1 MTQAPCKTPAFQHFS
16 GKFSHFEKC
25 CMYCKYCM
33 ISFPFLQGGKDT
45 VFPCKRRSFRMRKT
59 DAKTLKSCLP
69 QWLQEHGLPLHKP
82 FACLNPAH
90 QDAHPSMGY
99 NEKNQTVHCFAC
111 GATYDVFDLVGQEE
125 NLTDFPS
132 KMKAVNRRYGGGEVI
147 RVTAKPAQ
155 AFPYKERAGRPDP
168 YFTGRGLSDEIVQRF
183 GLVVENGYAVLP
195 VFAEGVCRSVCR
207 RAIDPAVEPRYQN
220 SRGAMQLWNSAAM
233 EHAAGK
239 ALFVTE
245 GIFDALS
252 LEELGF
258 PAVALCGAA
267 NTGKLVQKIDEY
279 VPVAWPE
286 RVILAGDADAAGQGM
301 NEKLREQLTA
311 RGIAC
316 AVLALPDGCKDVNE
330 ALVQNRDALQ
340 AACEA
345 AIAPQTVQEQLTLED
360 EFLAYL
366 GRRGGAAVMSTGI
379 AGLDKA
385 LDGGLHAG
393 LTVLG
398 AVSSMGKTSLML
410 QMADT
415 LAAAGRNV
423 LFITIE
429 MSRMELIAKS
439 AVRGTKERARPLL
452 DGKLPEEK
460 VRGLI
465 SAYRQKTGGRVE
477 LWEPDVPLTPAFL
490 DEKVSAFC
498 AQHESP
504 VLFLDYLQLV
514 APARAGMTEKQ
525 TADAA
530 VAMLKQLARRY
541 DMPVMAASSL
551 NREAYRPGSAEPG
564 LSAFKESGSVEYS
577 ADLLLVLKYRT
588 DADREN
594 KTAPRHLAL
603 IILKN
608 RFGATG
614 ESIPL
619 DYEPEK
625 ELFRDGA
632 AKATPRTGRNII
644 R

>member
-1 MTQAPCKTPAFQHFS
+1 
-16 GKFSHFEKC
+16 
-25 CMYCKYCM
+25 
-33 ISFPFLQGGKDT
+33 
-45 VFPCKRRSFRMRKT
+45 MRKT
-59 DAKTLKSCLP
+59 DTKTLKSCLP
-69 QWLQEHGLPLHKP
+69 QWLREHGLPLHKP

-147 RVTAKPAQ
+147 RVTAKPTQ
-155 AFPYKERAGRPDP
+155 VFPYKEGAGKPDP

-183 GLVVENGYAVLP
+183 GLVAEDGYAVLP
-195 VFAEGVCRSVCR
+195 VFVEGVCRSVCR
-207 RAIDPAVEPRYQN
+207 RAIDPDVEPRYQN

-233 EHAAGK
+233 ERAAEK

-267 NTGKLVQKIDEY
+267 NTGRLMQVLDAREAK
-279 VPVAWPE
+279 PE
-286 RVILAGDADAAGQGM
+286 KMILAGDTDAAGQGM
-301 NEKLREQLTA
+301 NENLREQLSA

-316 AVLALPDGCKDVNE
+316 DVLPLPGGCKDANE
-330 ALVQNRDALQ
+330 ALVQDRAALQ
-340 AACEA
+340 AVCEA
-345 AIAPQTVQEQLTLED
+345 AAAAQELQQQPTLEE

-366 GRRGGAAVMSTGI
+366 SRRGDAAGMSTGI

-439 AVRGTKERARPLL
+439 AVRGTQERARPLL
-452 DGKLPEEK
+452 DGRLPEEK

-465 SAYRQKTGGRVE
+465 FSYQKKTGGRVE
-477 LWEPDVPLTPAFL
+477 LWEPDAPLTPAFL

-498 AQHESP
+498 EQHENP

-541 DMPVMAASSL
+541 DLPVMAASSL

-577 ADLLLVLKYRT
+577 ADLLLLLKYRT
-588 DADREN
+588 EADKEP
-594 KTAPRHLAL
+594 KAGPRRLAL
-603 IILKN
+603 TILKN

-632 AKATPRTGRNII
+632 AKAAPRTGRNII

>member
-1 MTQAPCKTPAFQHFS
+1 
-16 GKFSHFEKC
+16 
-25 CMYCKYCM
+25 
-33 ISFPFLQGGKDT
+33 
-45 VFPCKRRSFRMRKT
+45 MRKT
-59 DAKTLKSCLP
+59 DTKTLKSCLP
-69 QWLQEHGLPLHKP
+69 QWLREHGLPLHKP

-111 GATYDVFDLVGQEE
+111 GATYDIFDLVGQEE

-147 RVTAKPAQ
+147 RVTAKPTQ
-155 AFPYKERAGRPDP
+155 AFPYKEGGGRSDT
-168 YFTGRGLSDEIVQRF
+168 YFTGRGLSDETVRRF

-220 SRGAMQLWNSAAM
+220 SRGAMQIWNSAAM
-233 EHAAGK
+233 ERAAGE

-330 ALVQNRDALQ
+330 ALVKNRDALQ

-345 AIAPQTVQEQLTLED
+345 AIAPQGVQQQQTLED

-366 GRRGGAAVMSTGI
+366 DRRGWAAVMSTGI

>member
-1 MTQAPCKTPAFQHFS
+1 
-16 GKFSHFEKC
+16 
-25 CMYCKYCM
+25 
-33 ISFPFLQGGKDT
+33 
-45 VFPCKRRSFRMRKT
+45 MRKT
-59 DAKTLKSCLP
+59 DTKTLKSCLP
-69 QWLQEHGLPLHKP
+69 QWLREHGLPLHKP

-111 GATYDVFDLVGQEE
+111 GATYDIFDLVGQEE

-147 RVTAKPAQ
+147 RVTAKPTQ
-155 AFPYKERAGRPDP
+155 AFPYKEGGGRSDT
-168 YFTGRGLSDEIVQRF
+168 YFTGRGLSDETVRRF

-220 SRGAMQLWNSAAM
+220 SRGAMQIWNSAAM
-233 EHAAGK
+233 ERAAGE

-279 VPVAWPE
+279 VPVAWPD

-330 ALVQNRDALQ
+330 ALVKNRDALQ

-345 AIAPQTVQEQLTLED
+345 AIAPQGVQQQQTLED

-379 AGLDKA
+379 AGLDKV

-439 AVRGTKERARPLL
+439 AVRGTRERARPLL
-452 DGKLPEEK
+452 DGRLPENK
-460 VRGLI
+460 VRSLI

-477 LWEPDVPLTPAFL
+477 LWEPDAPLTPAFL

-498 AQHESP
+498 EQHESP

-514 APARAGMTEKQ
+514 APVRAGMTEKQ

-541 DMPVMAASSL
+541 EMPVIAASSL

-588 DADREN
+588 DADKEI

-603 IILKN
+603 TILKN

>member
-1 MTQAPCKTPAFQHFS
+1 
-16 GKFSHFEKC
+16 
-25 CMYCKYCM
+25 
-33 ISFPFLQGGKDT
+33 
-45 VFPCKRRSFRMRKT
+45 MRKT
-59 DAKTLKSCLP
+59 DTKTLKSCLP
-69 QWLQEHGLPLHKP
+69 QWLREHGLPLHKP

-111 GATYDVFDLVGQEE
+111 GATYDIFDLVGQEE

-132 KMKAVNRRYGGGEVI
+132 KMKAVNRRYGGGEII
-147 RVTAKPAQ
+147 RVTAKSTQ
-155 AFPYKERAGRPDP
+155 AFPYKEGGGRSDP
-168 YFTGRGLSDEIVQRF
+168 YFTGRGLSDETVRRF

-195 VFAEGVCRSVCR
+195 VFVDGVCRSVCR

-233 EHAAGK
+233 ERAAGK
-239 ALFVTE
+239 ELFVTE

-286 RVILAGDADAAGQGM
+286 RVILAGDANAAGQGM

-410 QMADT
+410 QMADM

-439 AVRGTKERARPLL
+439 AVRGTRERARSLL

-477 LWEPDVPLTPAFL
+477 LWEPDAPLTPAFL

-514 APARAGMTEKQ
+514 APARTGMTEKQ

-603 IILKN
+603 TILKN

-632 AKATPRTGRNII
+632 AKAAPRTGRNKI

>member
-1 MTQAPCKTPAFQHFS
+1 
-16 GKFSHFEKC
+16 
-25 CMYCKYCM
+25 
-33 ISFPFLQGGKDT
+33 
-45 VFPCKRRSFRMRKT
+45 MRKT

-69 QWLQEHGLPLHKP
+69 QWLREHGLPLHKP

-90 QDAHPSMGY
+90 RDAHPSMGY

-147 RVTAKPAQ
+147 RVTAKLTQ
-155 AFPYKERAGRPDP
+155 TFPYKEGGGRPDP
-168 YFTGRGLSDEIVQRF
+168 YFTGRGLSDETVRRF

-220 SRGAMQLWNSAAM
+220 SRGAMQLWNGAAM
-233 EHAAGK
+233 ERAAGE

-286 RVILAGDADAAGQGM
+286 KMILAGDSDAAGQGM

-340 AACEA
+340 AACKA
-345 AIAPQTVQEQLTLED
+345 AAAAQEVQKQQTLED

-366 GRRGGAAVMSTGI
+366 GRRGGAAVMATGI

-452 DGKLPEEK
+452 DGRLPENK
-460 VRGLI
+460 VRSLI

-477 LWEPDVPLTPAFL
+477 LWEPDAPLTPDFL

-514 APARAGMTEKQ
+514 APARTGMTEKQ

-564 LSAFKESGSVEYS
+564 MSAFKESGSVEYS

-603 IILKN
+603 TILKN

-614 ESIPL
+614 ESVPL

-632 AKATPRTGRNII
+632 AKAAPRTGRNKI

>member
-1 MTQAPCKTPAFQHFS
+1 
-16 GKFSHFEKC
+16 
-25 CMYCKYCM
+25 
-33 ISFPFLQGGKDT
+33 
-45 VFPCKRRSFRMRKT
+45 MRKT
-59 DAKTLKSCLP
+59 NTKTLKSCLP
-69 QWLQEHGLPLHKP
+69 QWLREHGLPLHKP

-111 GATYDVFDLVGQEE
+111 GATYDIFDLVGQEE

-147 RVTAKPAQ
+147 RVTAKPTQ
-155 AFPYKERAGRPDP
+155 AFPYKEGGGRSDP
-168 YFTGRGLSDEIVQRF
+168 YFTGRGLSDETVRRF
-183 GLVVENGYAVLP
+183 GLVVENSYAVLP
-195 VFAEGVCRSVCR
+195 VFVDGVCRSVCR

-233 EHAAGK
+233 ERAAGK

-286 RVILAGDADAAGQGM
+286 KMILAGDSDAAGQGM

-316 AVLALPDGCKDVNE
+316 AVLALPDSCKDVNE
-330 ALVQNRDALQ
+330 ALVQDRDALQ
-340 AACEA
+340 AVCKA
-345 AIAPQTVQEQLTLED
+345 AAAAQEVQQQQTLED

-439 AVRGTKERARPLL
+439 AVRGTRERARPLL
-452 DGKLPEEK
+452 DGRLPENK
-460 VRGLI
+460 VRSLI

-477 LWEPDVPLTPAFL
+477 LWEPDAPLTPAFL
-490 DEKVSAFC
+490 DEKVSTFC

-541 DMPVMAASSL
+541 DMPVVAASSL

-603 IILKN
+603 TILKN

>member
-1 MTQAPCKTPAFQHFS
+1 
-16 GKFSHFEKC
+16 
-25 CMYCKYCM
+25 
-33 ISFPFLQGGKDT
+33 
-45 VFPCKRRSFRMRKT
+45 MRKT

-69 QWLQEHGLPLHKP
+69 QWLREHGLPLHKP

-111 GATYDVFDLVGQEE
+111 GATYDIFDLVGQEE

-132 KMKAVNRRYGGGEVI
+132 KMKAVNRRYGRGEVI
-147 RVTAKPAQ
+147 RVTAKPTQ
-155 AFPYKERAGRPDP
+155 VFPYKERGGRSDP
-168 YFTGRGLSDEIVQRF
+168 YFTGRGLSDETVRRF
-183 GLVVENGYAVLP
+183 GLVVKNGYAVLP
-195 VFAEGVCRSVCR
+195 VFVDGVCRSVCR

-233 EHAAGK
+233 ERAAGE
-239 ALFVTE
+239 ALFVAE

-286 RVILAGDADAAGQGM
+286 RVILAGDSDAAGQGM
-301 NEKLREQLTA
+301 NEKLLEQLTA

-316 AVLALPDGCKDVNE
+316 AVLALPEGCKDVNE

-345 AIAPQTVQEQLTLED
+345 AIAPQGVQQQPTLED

-477 LWEPDVPLTPAFL
+477 LWEPDAPLTPAFL

-498 AQHESP
+498 EQHESP

-514 APARAGMTEKQ
+514 APARTGMTEKQ

-530 VAMLKQLARRY
+530 VAILKQLARQY
-541 DMPVMAASSL
+541 DMPVVAASSL

-588 DADREN
+588 DADKEI
-594 KTAPRHLAL
+594 KTGPRHLVL
-603 IILKN
+603 TILKN

-632 AKATPRTGRNII
+632 AKAAPRTGRNII

>member
-1 MTQAPCKTPAFQHFS
+1 
-16 GKFSHFEKC
+16 
-25 CMYCKYCM
+25 
-33 ISFPFLQGGKDT
+33 
-45 VFPCKRRSFRMRKT
+45 MRKT
-59 DAKTLKSCLP
+59 DTKTLKSCLP
-69 QWLQEHGLPLHKP
+69 QWLREHGLPLHKP

-111 GATYDVFDLVGQEE
+111 GATYDIFDLVGQEE

-147 RVTAKPAQ
+147 RVTAKPTQ
-155 AFPYKERAGRPDP
+155 AFPYKEGGGRSDT
-168 YFTGRGLSDEIVQRF
+168 YFTGRGLSDETVRRF

-220 SRGAMQLWNSAAM
+220 SRGAMQIWNSAAM
-233 EHAAGK
+233 ERAAGE

-330 ALVQNRDALQ
+330 ALVKNRDALQ

-345 AIAPQTVQEQLTLED
+345 AIAPQGVQQQPTLED

-366 GRRGGAAVMSTGI
+366 DRRGWAAVMSTGI

-415 LAAAGRNV
+415 LASAGRNV

-452 DGKLPEEK
+452 DGRLPEEK

-477 LWEPDVPLTPAFL
+477 LWEPDAPLTPAFL

>member
-1 MTQAPCKTPAFQHFS
+1 
-16 GKFSHFEKC
+16 
-25 CMYCKYCM
+25 
-33 ISFPFLQGGKDT
+33 
-45 VFPCKRRSFRMRKT
+45 MRKT

-69 QWLQEHGLPLHKP
+69 QWLREHGLPLHKP

-111 GATYDVFDLVGQEE
+111 GATYDIFDLVGQEE

-147 RVTAKPAQ
+147 RVTAKPTQ
-155 AFPYKERAGRPDP
+155 AFPYKEGGGRSDP
-168 YFTGRGLSDEIVQRF
+168 YFTGRGLSDETVRRF

-195 VFAEGVCRSVCR
+195 VFVDGVCRSVCR

-233 EHAAGK
+233 ERAAGK

-286 RVILAGDADAAGQGM
+286 KMILAGDSDAAGQGM

-316 AVLALPDGCKDVNE
+316 AVLALPDSCKDVNE
-330 ALVQNRDALQ
+330 ALVQDRDALQ
-340 AACEA
+340 AVCKA
-345 AIAPQTVQEQLTLED
+345 AAAAQEVQQQQTLED

-439 AVRGTKERARPLL
+439 AVRGTRERARPLL
-452 DGKLPEEK
+452 DGRLPENK
-460 VRGLI
+460 VRSLI

-477 LWEPDVPLTPAFL
+477 LWEPDAPLTPAFL

-498 AQHESP
+498 EQHESP

-514 APARAGMTEKQ
+514 APVRAGMTEKQ

-541 DMPVMAASSL
+541 EMPVIAASSL

-564 LSAFKESGSVEYS
+564 MSAFKESGSVEYS

-588 DADREN
+588 DADKEI
-594 KTAPRHLAL
+594 KTGPRHLVL
-603 IILKN
+603 TILKN

-625 ELFRDGA
+625 ELFRDGI
-632 AKATPRTGRNII
+632 AKAAPRTGRNII

>member
-1 MTQAPCKTPAFQHFS
+1 
-16 GKFSHFEKC
+16 
-25 CMYCKYCM
+25 
-33 ISFPFLQGGKDT
+33 
-45 VFPCKRRSFRMRKT
+45 MRKT

-69 QWLQEHGLPLHKP
+69 QWLREHGLPLHKP

-147 RVTAKPAQ
+147 RVTAKPMQ
-155 AFPYKERAGRPDP
+155 VFPYKERAGRPDP
-168 YFTGRGLSDEIVQRF
+168 YFTGRGLSDETVRRF

-195 VFAEGVCRSVCR
+195 VFVDGVCRSVCR
-207 RAIDPAVEPRYQN
+207 RAIDPAVEQRYQN
-220 SRGAMQLWNSAAM
+220 SRGAMQLWNGAAM
-233 EHAAGK
+233 ERTAGK

-267 NTGKLVQKIDEY
+267 NTGRLMQALDAREAK
-279 VPVAWPE
+279 PE
-286 RVILAGDADAAGQGM
+286 RVILAGDSDAAGQGM
-301 NEKLREQLTA
+301 NGKLREQLTA

-316 AVLALPDGCKDVNE
+316 EVLALPDGCKDVNE
-330 ALVQNRDALQ
+330 ALIKDREELKAI
-340 AACEA
+340 CEF
-345 AIAPQTVQEQLTLED
+345 APLGVEISVKHEKSIED
-360 EFLAYL
+360 EFLDYL
-366 GRRGGAAVMSTGI
+366 NKRSQKAVFATGI
-379 AGLDKA
+379 SGLDKA

-460 VRGLI
+460 VRSLI
-465 SAYRQKTGGRVE
+465 SAYRKKTGGRVE
-477 LWEPDVPLTPAFL
+477 LWEPDAPLTPAFL

-498 AQHESP
+498 EQHENP

-541 DMPVMAASSL
+541 DMPVIAASSL

-577 ADLLLVLKYRT
+577 ADLLLLLKYRT
-588 DADREN
+588 EADKEP
-594 KTAPRHLAL
+594 KAGPRRLAL
-603 IILKN
+603 TILKN

-632 AKATPRTGRNII
+632 AKAAPRTGRNII

>member
-1 MTQAPCKTPAFQHFS
+1 
-16 GKFSHFEKC
+16 
-25 CMYCKYCM
+25 
-33 ISFPFLQGGKDT
+33 
-45 VFPCKRRSFRMRKT
+45 MRKT

-69 QWLQEHGLPLHKP
+69 QWLREHGLPLHKP

-111 GATYDVFDLVGQEE
+111 GATYDIFDLVGQEE

-147 RVTAKPAQ
+147 RVTAKPTQ
-155 AFPYKERAGRPDP
+155 AFPYKEGGGRPDP
-168 YFTGRGLSDEIVQRF
+168 YFTGRGLSDETVRRF

-207 RAIDPAVEPRYQN
+207 RAIDPAIEPRYQN
-220 SRGAMQLWNSAAM
+220 SRGAMRLWNSAAM
-233 EHAAGK
+233 ERAAGE

-286 RVILAGDADAAGQGM
+286 KMILAGDSDAAGQGM
-301 NEKLREQLTA
+301 NGKLRDLLTA

-345 AIAPQTVQEQLTLED
+345 AIAPQEARQQPTLED

-366 GRRGGAAVMSTGI
+366 GRRGGTAVMSTGI

-410 QMADT
+410 QMGDT

-439 AVRGTKERARPLL
+439 AVRGTRERARTLL

-465 SAYRQKTGGRVE
+465 SAYRKKTGGRVE
-477 LWEPDVPLTPAFL
+477 LWEPDAPLTPALL

-498 AQHESP
+498 EQHENP
-504 VLFLDYLQLV
+504 VLFLDYLQLI

-541 DMPVMAASSL
+541 DMPVVAASSL
-551 NREAYRPGSAEPG
+551 NREAYRPGSTEPG
-564 LSAFKESGSVEYS
+564 MSAFKESGSVEYS

-603 IILKN
+603 TILKN

-632 AKATPRTGRNII
+632 AKAAPRTGRNKI

>member
-1 MTQAPCKTPAFQHFS
+1 
-16 GKFSHFEKC
+16 
-25 CMYCKYCM
+25 
-33 ISFPFLQGGKDT
+33 
-45 VFPCKRRSFRMRKT
+45 MRKT

-69 QWLQEHGLPLHKP
+69 QWLREHGLPLHKP

-90 QDAHPSMGY
+90 RDAHPSMRY

-111 GATYDVFDLVGQEE
+111 GATYDIFDLVGQEE

-155 AFPYKERAGRPDP
+155 AFPYKERAGIPDP
-168 YFTGRGLSDEIVQRF
+168 YFTGRGLSDETVRRF

-195 VFAEGVCRSVCR
+195 VFAKGVCRSVCR
-207 RAIDPAVEPRYQN
+207 RAIDQHVEPRYKN

-233 EHAAGK
+233 ERAAGK

-267 NTGKLVQKIDEY
+267 NTGKLVQKMDEY

-286 RVILAGDADAAGQGM
+286 RLILAGDSDAAGQGM

-316 AVLALPDGCKDVNE
+316 AVLALPEGCKDVNK

-345 AIAPQTVQEQLTLED
+345 AIAPQGVQQQPTLED

-366 GRRGGAAVMSTGI
+366 GRRSGAAVMSTGI

-465 SAYRQKTGGRVE
+465 SDYRQKTGGRVE

-498 AQHESP
+498 EQHESP

-514 APARAGMTEKQ
+514 APARTGMTEKQ

-530 VAMLKQLARRY
+530 VAILKQLARRY
-541 DMPVMAASSL
+541 DMPVVAASSL

-603 IILKN
+603 TILKN

-625 ELFRDGA
+625 ELFRDAA
-632 AKATPRTGRNII
+632 AKAAPRTGRNII

>member
-1 MTQAPCKTPAFQHFS
+1 MK
-16 GKFSHFEKC
+16 
-25 CMYCKYCM
+25 
-33 ISFPFLQGGKDT
+33 
-45 VFPCKRRSFRMRKT
+45 KT

-69 QWLQEHGLPLHKP
+69 QWLREHGLPLHKP

-90 QDAHPSMGY
+90 RDAHPSMGY

-111 GATYDVFDLVGQEE
+111 GATYDIFDLVGQEE
-125 NLTDFPS
+125 GLTDFPS

-147 RVTAKPAQ
+147 RVTANPTQ
-155 AFPYKERAGRPDP
+155 IFPYKEGAGKPDP
-168 YFTGRGLSDEIVQRF
+168 YFSGRGLSNETVQRF
-183 GLVVENGYAVLP
+183 GLVVEDGYAVLP
-195 VFAEGVCRSVCR
+195 VFVDGVCRSVCR
-207 RAIDPAVEPRYQN
+207 RAIDPAVEPRYKN
-220 SRGAMQLWNSAAM
+220 SRGAMQLWNSAAI
-233 EHAAGK
+233 ERATGK

-267 NTGKLVQKIDEY
+267 NTGRLMQALDAREAKPEKI
-279 VPVAWPE
+279 
-286 RVILAGDADAAGQGM
+286 ILAGDADAAGQGM
-301 NEKLREQLTA
+301 NENLREQLTA
-311 RGIAC
+311 RGIVC
-316 AVLALPDGCKDVNE
+316 DVLALPDGCKDVNE
-330 ALVQNRDALQ
+330 ALIKKRDALQ

-345 AIAPQTVQEQLTLED
+345 ATEAQTAQEQTTLED

-366 GRRGGAAVMSTGI
+366 NRRGGAAVMSTGI

-415 LAAAGRNV
+415 LAATGRNV

-439 AVRGTKERARPLL
+439 AVRGTQERARPLL
-452 DGKLPEEK
+452 DGKLPEDK
-460 VRGLI
+460 VRKLL
-465 SAYRQKTGGRVE
+465 SAYRKKTGSRVE
-477 LWEPDVPLTPAFL
+477 LWEPDAPLTPAFL
-490 DEKVSAFC
+490 EEKVSAFC
-498 AQHESP
+498 EEHEKP

-541 DMPVMAASSL
+541 DMPVAAASSL

-564 LSAFKESGSVEYS
+564 MSAFKESGSVEYS

-588 DADREN
+588 DAN
-594 KTAPRHLAL
+594 KETRTGPRRLAL
-603 IILKN
+603 TILKN

-632 AKATPRTGRNII
+632 AKAAPRTGRNII

>member
-1 MTQAPCKTPAFQHFS
+1 
-16 GKFSHFEKC
+16 
-25 CMYCKYCM
+25 
-33 ISFPFLQGGKDT
+33 
-45 VFPCKRRSFRMRKT
+45 MRKT
-59 DAKTLKSCLP
+59 NTKTLKSCLP
-69 QWLQEHGLPLHKP
+69 QWLREHGLPLHKP

-111 GATYDVFDLVGQEE
+111 GATYDIFDLVGQEE

-147 RVTAKPAQ
+147 RVTAKPTQ
-155 AFPYKERAGRPDP
+155 AFPYKEGGGRSDP
-168 YFTGRGLSDEIVQRF
+168 YFTGRGLSDETVRRF
-183 GLVVENGYAVLP
+183 GLVVENSYAVLP
-195 VFAEGVCRSVCR
+195 VFVDGVCRSVCR

-233 EHAAGK
+233 ERAAGK

-286 RVILAGDADAAGQGM
+286 KMILAGDSDAAGQGM

-316 AVLALPDGCKDVNE
+316 AVLALPDSCKDVNE
-330 ALVQNRDALQ
+330 ALVQDRDALQ
-340 AACEA
+340 AVCKA
-345 AIAPQTVQEQLTLED
+345 AAAAQEVQQQQTLED

-439 AVRGTKERARPLL
+439 AVRGTRERARPLL
-452 DGKLPEEK
+452 DGRLPENK
-460 VRGLI
+460 VRSLI

-477 LWEPDVPLTPAFL
+477 LWEPDAPLTPAFL

-498 AQHESP
+498 EQHESP

-514 APARAGMTEKQ
+514 APVRAGMTEKQ

-541 DMPVMAASSL
+541 EMPVIAASSL

-588 DADREN
+588 DADKEI

-603 IILKN
+603 TILKN

>member
-1 MTQAPCKTPAFQHFS
+1 
-16 GKFSHFEKC
+16 
-25 CMYCKYCM
+25 
-33 ISFPFLQGGKDT
+33 
-45 VFPCKRRSFRMRKT
+45 MRKT
-59 DAKTLKSCLP
+59 DAKTLKCCLP
-69 QWLQEHGLPLHKP
+69 QWLREHGLPLHKP

-90 QDAHPSMGY
+90 RDAHPSMGY

-111 GATYDVFDLVGQEE
+111 GATYDIFDLVGQEE

-132 KMKAVNRRYGGGEVI
+132 KMKAVNRRYGGGKVI
-147 RVTAKPAQ
+147 RVTAKPTQ
-155 AFPYKERAGRPDP
+155 VFPYKEGGGRPDP
-168 YFTGRGLSDEIVQRF
+168 YFTGRGLSDETVRRF
-183 GLVVENGYAVLP
+183 GLVVENGYAMLP

-233 EHAAGK
+233 ERAAGE

-267 NTGKLVQKIDEY
+267 NTGRLMQALDAREEK
-279 VPVAWPE
+279 PE

-301 NEKLREQLTA
+301 NGKLREQLTA

-316 AVLALPDGCKDVNE
+316 AVLDLPDGSKDVNE
-330 ALVQNRDALQ
+330 ALVQDRDALQ
-340 AACEA
+340 AACKTA
-345 AIAPQTVQEQLTLED
+345 AAVQEVQQQPQPTLED

-452 DGKLPEEK
+452 DGRLPEEK

-477 LWEPDVPLTPAFL
+477 LWEPDGPLTPAFL

-514 APARAGMTEKQ
+514 APARAGMNEKQ

-541 DMPVMAASSL
+541 DMPVVAASSL

-588 DADREN
+588 DADREI
-594 KTAPRHLAL
+594 KTGPRHLVL
-603 IILKN
+603 TILKN

-632 AKATPRTGRNII
+632 AKAAPRTGRNKI

>member
-1 MTQAPCKTPAFQHFS
+1 
-16 GKFSHFEKC
+16 
-25 CMYCKYCM
+25 
-33 ISFPFLQGGKDT
+33 
-45 VFPCKRRSFRMRKT
+45 MRKT
-59 DAKTLKSCLP
+59 DTKTLKSCLP
-69 QWLQEHGLPLHKP
+69 QWLREHGLPLHKP

-111 GATYDVFDLVGQEE
+111 GATYDIFDLVGQEE

-147 RVTAKPAQ
+147 RVTAKPTQ
-155 AFPYKERAGRPDP
+155 AFPYKEGGGRSDT
-168 YFTGRGLSDEIVQRF
+168 YFTGRGLSDETVRRF

-220 SRGAMQLWNSAAM
+220 SRGAMQIWNSAAM
-233 EHAAGK
+233 ERAAGE

-286 RVILAGDADAAGQGM
+286 KMILAGDSDAAGQGM
-301 NEKLREQLTA
+301 NGKLREQLTA

-316 AVLALPDGCKDVNE
+316 AVLALPEGCKDVNE
-330 ALVQNRDALQ
+330 ALVKNRDALQ

-345 AIAPQTVQEQLTLED
+345 AIAPQGVQQQPTLED

-366 GRRGGAAVMSTGI
+366 DRRGWAAVMSTGI

-452 DGKLPEEK
+452 DGRLPENK
-460 VRGLI
+460 VRSLI
-465 SAYRQKTGGRVE
+465 SAYRKKTGGRVE
-477 LWEPDVPLTPAFL
+477 LWEPDAPLTPAFL

-498 AQHESP
+498 AQHENP

>member
-1 MTQAPCKTPAFQHFS
+1 
-16 GKFSHFEKC
+16 
-25 CMYCKYCM
+25 
-33 ISFPFLQGGKDT
+33 
-45 VFPCKRRSFRMRKT
+45 MRKT

-69 QWLQEHGLPLHKP
+69 QWLREHGLPLHKP

-90 QDAHPSMGY
+90 RDAHPSMGY

-111 GATYDVFDLVGQEE
+111 GATYDIFDLVGQEE
-125 NLTDFPS
+125 NLADFPS
-132 KMKAVNRRYGGGEVI
+132 KMKAVNRRYSGGEVI
-147 RVTAKPAQ
+147 RVTAKPTQ
-155 AFPYKERAGRPDP
+155 AFPYKEREGRPDP
-168 YFTGRGLSDEIVQRF
+168 YFTRRGLSDETVRRF

-233 EHAAGK
+233 ERAAGE

-267 NTGKLVQKIDEY
+267 NTGRLLQALDAREAK
-279 VPVAWPE
+279 PE
-286 RVILAGDADAAGQGM
+286 RVILAGDSDAAGQGM

-316 AVLALPDGCKDVNE
+316 AVLALPGDCKDVNE
-330 ALVQNRDALQ
+330 ALIKDREELKAI
-340 AACEA
+340 CEF
-345 AIAPQTVQEQLTLED
+345 APLGVEISVKHEKSIED
-360 EFLAYL
+360 EFLDYL
-366 GRRGGAAVMSTGI
+366 NRRSQKAVFATGI
-379 AGLDKA
+379 SGLDKA

-477 LWEPDVPLTPAFL
+477 LWEPDAPLTPAFL

-564 LSAFKESGSVEYS
+564 MSAFKESGSVEYS

-603 IILKN
+603 TILKN

-614 ESIPL
+614 ESVPL
-619 DYEPEK
+619 EYTPAE
-625 ELFRDGA
+625 ELFADSKTHA
-632 AKATPRTGRNII
+632 ARTPGKRNVI

>member
-1 MTQAPCKTPAFQHFS
+1 
-16 GKFSHFEKC
+16 
-25 CMYCKYCM
+25 
-33 ISFPFLQGGKDT
+33 
-45 VFPCKRRSFRMRKT
+45 MRKT
-59 DAKTLKSCLP
+59 DAKTLKSYLP
-69 QWLQEHGLPLHKP
+69 QWLREHGLPLHKP

-111 GATYDVFDLVGQEE
+111 GATYDIFDLVGQEE

-147 RVTAKPAQ
+147 RVTAKPTQ

-168 YFTGRGLSDEIVQRF
+168 YFTGRGLSDETVRRF

-207 RAIDPAVEPRYQN
+207 RAIDPAVEPRYKN
-220 SRGAMQLWNSAAM
+220 SRGAMQIWNSAAM
-233 EHAAGK
+233 ERAAGK

-286 RVILAGDADAAGQGM
+286 KMILAGDADAAGQGM
-301 NEKLREQLTA
+301 NEQLREQLTA

-330 ALVQNRDALQ
+330 ALVQDRDALQ
-340 AACEA
+340 AACKA
-345 AIAPQTVQEQLTLED
+345 AAAAQEVQQQATLED

-366 GRRGGAAVMSTGI
+366 GRRGGATVMSTGI

-385 LDGGLHAG
+385 LDGGLHSG

-415 LAAAGRNV
+415 LGAAGRNV

-439 AVRGTKERARPLL
+439 AVRGTRERARSLL
-452 DGKLPEEK
+452 DGRLPENK
-460 VRGLI
+460 VRSLI

-477 LWEPDVPLTPAFL
+477 LWEPDAPLTPAFL

-514 APARAGMTEKQ
+514 APARAGMNEKQ

-530 VAMLKQLARRY
+530 VTMLKQLARRY
-541 DMPVMAASSL
+541 EMPVIAASSL

-564 LSAFKESGSVEYS
+564 MSAFKESGSVEYS

-603 IILKN
+603 TILKN

-625 ELFRDGA
+625 ELFRDAA
-632 AKATPRTGRNII
+632 AKAAPRTGRNII

>member
-1 MTQAPCKTPAFQHFS
+1 
-16 GKFSHFEKC
+16 
-25 CMYCKYCM
+25 
-33 ISFPFLQGGKDT
+33 
-45 VFPCKRRSFRMRKT
+45 MRKT
-59 DAKTLKSCLP
+59 DTKTLKSCLP
-69 QWLQEHGLPLHKP
+69 QWLREHGLPLHKP

-111 GATYDVFDLVGQEE
+111 GATYDIFDLVGQEE

-132 KMKAVNRRYGGGEVI
+132 KMKAVNRRYGGGEII
-147 RVTAKPAQ
+147 RVTAKPTQ
-155 AFPYKERAGRPDP
+155 AFPYKEGGGRSDP
-168 YFTGRGLSDEIVQRF
+168 YFTGRGLSDETVRRF

-195 VFAEGVCRSVCR
+195 VFVDGVCRSVCR

-233 EHAAGK
+233 ERAAGK
-239 ALFVTE
+239 ELFVTE

-439 AVRGTKERARPLL
+439 AVRGTRERARSLL

-477 LWEPDVPLTPAFL
+477 LWEPDAPLTPAFL

-514 APARAGMTEKQ
+514 APARTGMTEKQ

>member
-1 MTQAPCKTPAFQHFS
+1 
-16 GKFSHFEKC
+16 
-25 CMYCKYCM
+25 
-33 ISFPFLQGGKDT
+33 
-45 VFPCKRRSFRMRKT
+45 MRKT

-69 QWLQEHGLPLHKP
+69 QWLREHGLPLHKP

-90 QDAHPSMGY
+90 RDAHPSMGY

-147 RVTAKPAQ
+147 RVTTKPTQ
-155 AFPYKERAGRPDP
+155 AFPYKEGGGRPDP
-168 YFTGRGLSDEIVQRF
+168 YFTGRGLSDETVRWF

-195 VFAEGVCRSVCR
+195 VFVDGVCRSVCR
-207 RAIDPAVEPRYQN
+207 RAIDPAVEPRYKN

-233 EHAAGK
+233 ERAAGE

-267 NTGKLVQKIDEY
+267 NTGRLMQALDAREAK
-279 VPVAWPE
+279 PE
-286 RVILAGDADAAGQGM
+286 RVILAGDSDAAGQGM
-301 NEKLREQLTA
+301 NGKLRELLTV

-316 AVLALPDGCKDVNE
+316 AVLALPEGCKDVNE

-345 AIAPQTVQEQLTLED
+345 AIAPQTVQETTLED

-366 GRRGGAAVMSTGI
+366 SRRGGTAVMSTGI
-379 AGLDKA
+379 TGVDKS

-410 QMADT
+410 QIADA

-452 DGKLPEEK
+452 DGRLPEER

-465 SAYRQKTGGRVE
+465 FAYRQRTGGRVE
-477 LWEPDVPLTPAFL
+477 LWEPDAPLTPAFL

-498 AQHESP
+498 AQHENP

-588 DADREN
+588 DADKEI
-594 KTAPRHLAL
+594 KTGPRHLVL
-603 IILKN
+603 TILKN

-632 AKATPRTGRNII
+632 ARAAPRTGRNII

>member
-1 MTQAPCKTPAFQHFS
+1 MTQAPRKTHV
-16 GKFSHFEKC
+16 FSHFNDKFSLFEKR

-59 DAKTLKSCLP
+59 DTKTLKSCLP
-69 QWLQEHGLPLHKP
+69 QWLREHGLPLHKP

-111 GATYDVFDLVGQEE
+111 GATYDIFDLVGQEE

-132 KMKAVNRRYGGGEVI
+132 KMKAVNRRYGGGEII
-147 RVTAKPAQ
+147 RVTAKPTQ
-155 AFPYKERAGRPDP
+155 AFPYKEGGGRSDP
-168 YFTGRGLSDEIVQRF
+168 YFTGRGLSDETVRRF

-195 VFAEGVCRSVCR
+195 VFVDGVCRSVCR

-233 EHAAGK
+233 ERAAGK
-239 ALFVTE
+239 ELFVTE

-439 AVRGTKERARPLL
+439 AVRGTRERARSLL

-477 LWEPDVPLTPAFL
+477 LWEPDAPLTPAFL

-514 APARAGMTEKQ
+514 APARTGMTEKQ

-603 IILKN
+603 TILKN

-632 AKATPRTGRNII
+632 AKAAPRTGRNKI

>member
-1 MTQAPCKTPAFQHFS
+1 
-16 GKFSHFEKC
+16 
-25 CMYCKYCM
+25 
-33 ISFPFLQGGKDT
+33 
-45 VFPCKRRSFRMRKT
+45 MRKT

-69 QWLQEHGLPLHKP
+69 QWLREHGLPMHKP

-90 QDAHPSMGY
+90 RDTHPSMGY

-147 RVTAKPAQ
+147 RVTAKPTQ
-155 AFPYKERAGRPDP
+155 VFPYKERAGRPDP
-168 YFTGRGLSDEIVQRF
+168 YFTGRGLSDETVRRF

-195 VFAEGVCRSVCR
+195 VFVDGVCRSVCR
-207 RAIDPAVEPRYQN
+207 RAIDQAVEPRYQN
-220 SRGAMQLWNSAAM
+220 SRGAMQLWNGAAM
-233 EHAAGK
+233 ERAAGE

-267 NTGKLVQKIDEY
+267 NTGKFVQKIDEY

-286 RVILAGDADAAGQGM
+286 KVILAGDSDAAGQGM
-301 NEKLREQLTA
+301 NGKLREQLTT

-316 AVLALPDGCKDVNE
+316 EVLALPDGCKDVNE
-330 ALVQNRDALQ
+330 ALIRNRDVLQ

-345 AIAPQTVQEQLTLED
+345 ATATQDVSEESSLED

-439 AVRGTKERARPLL
+439 AVRGTRERARTLL

-460 VRGLI
+460 VRSLI
-465 SAYRQKTGGRVE
+465 SAYRKKTGGRVE
-477 LWEPDVPLTPAFL
+477 LWEPDAPLTPALL

-498 AQHESP
+498 EQHENP

-541 DMPVMAASSL
+541 DMPIIAASSL

-588 DADREN
+588 DADKEI
-594 KTAPRHLAL
+594 KTGPRHLVL
-603 IILKN
+603 TILKN

-625 ELFRDGA
+625 ELFRDGI
-632 AKATPRTGRNII
+632 AKAAPRTGRNII

>member
-1 MTQAPCKTPAFQHFS
+1 
-16 GKFSHFEKC
+16 
-25 CMYCKYCM
+25 
-33 ISFPFLQGGKDT
+33 
-45 VFPCKRRSFRMRKT
+45 MRKT

-69 QWLQEHGLPLHKP
+69 QWLREHGLPLHKP

-111 GATYDVFDLVGQEE
+111 GATYDIFDLVGQEE
-125 NLTDFPS
+125 NLADFPS

-155 AFPYKERAGRPDP
+155 AFPYKEREGRPDP
-168 YFTGRGLSDEIVQRF
+168 YFTGRGLSDETVRRF

-207 RAIDPAVEPRYQN
+207 RAIDPTVEPRYQN

-233 EHAAGK
+233 ERAAGE

-267 NTGKLVQKIDEY
+267 NTGRLLQALDTREAK
-279 VPVAWPE
+279 PE
-286 RVILAGDADAAGQGM
+286 RVILAGDSDAAGQGM
-301 NEKLREQLTA
+301 NGKLWEQLTA

-316 AVLALPDGCKDVNE
+316 EALALPGDCKDVNE
-330 ALVQNRDALQ
+330 ALIKDREELKAI
-340 AACEA
+340 CEF
-345 AIAPQTVQEQLTLED
+345 APLGVEISVKHEKSIED
-360 EFLAYL
+360 EFLDYL
-366 GRRGGAAVMSTGI
+366 NKRSQKAVFATGI
-379 AGLDKA
+379 SGLDRA

-465 SAYRQKTGGRVE
+465 SAYRQKTGGRVA
-477 LWEPDVPLTPAFL
+477 LWEPDAPLTPAFL
-490 DEKVSAFC
+490 EEKVSAFC

-525 TADAA
+525 TADGA
-530 VAMLKQLARRY
+530 VGMLKQLARRY
-541 DMPVMAASSL
+541 DMPVIAASSL

-564 LSAFKESGSVEYS
+564 MSAFKESGSVEYS

-603 IILKN
+603 TILKN

-632 AKATPRTGRNII
+632 AKAAPRTGRNVI